1 MEVPVWK
8 AGVTTKTGSVYYY
21 TDDMSAVEKWNAGQ
35 AVNIKAREDQG
46 YKVETW
52 TGADGKVHYTAKKPT
67 TPKKPTTSTSGSGG
81 NKPSSTK
88 SNTGGNKP
96 SSTKSNTGGKKPTSI
111 KSNTGSKKP
120 SSNKK
125 KASGSLSLP
134 QTGIYNINEL
144 GDELIVPPKGNFD
157 YLKKGTGV
165 IPADLT
171 QNLMDW
177 GKFNPKNLIGNQ
189 PSVTNNDHSITIQSL
204 TVKSDNAKDFV
215 RQLQNLAIVRS

>member
-1 MEVPVWK
+1 MVVPVWK
-8 AGVTTKTGSVYYY
+8 EGVTAKTGSTYYY

-46 YKVETW
+46 YKVEKW
-52 TGADGKVHYTAKKPT
+52 TGADGKVHYTAKKPKPT
-67 TPKKPTTSTSGSGG
+67 KKPT
-81 NKPSSTK
+81 P
-88 SNTGGNKP
+88 
-96 SSTKSNTGGKKPTSI
+96 TKSNTGGKK
-111 KSNTGSKKP
+111 
-120 SSNKK
+120 SSSRRK
-125 KASGSLSLP
+125 KASGSLSIP

-177 GKFNPKNLIGNQ
+177 GKFNPKNLIGSQ